1 MEEMWLFVGPT
12 PLSGIGQ
19 VMLKYSKMIPNS
31 EYITFDKTPTKKFT
45 RTFAFIIPQR
55 SIFEQIM
62 QKFNPDIIMTV
73 CETEPVHE
81 DYRLIFE
88 SGKQI
93 VVPSQFCKDIFQK
106 QFPWAKMEIFPHW
119 AGEMSKESLGK
130 ESALGPYTF
139 YTIGNALDRRK
150 NVDELV
156 NTFLSCKFG
165 NRARLVIKAT
175 CIEPVTIQ
183 IPGVLVLNGLVSD
196 EHMERIHASCDCY
209 INFSKSEGVGMGAVE
224 AAVRNK
230 PVIITNF
237 GGLKEYVKTPFVVE
251 CSEEC
256 VGVYDFLYEPH
267 MKWGKPSVDDLMRH
281 MKYCFENNIRT
292 WDHSH
297 TREFTSRSVL
307 CAKLSEFGRFA
318 LTGSAI
324 DVPSATDGDR
334 NGSGDTSGSTGDLIL
349 I

>member
-1 MEEMWLFVGPT
+1 MM
-12 PLSGIGQ
+12 
-19 VMLKYSKMIPNS
+19 KYSKMIPDS
-31 EYITFDKTPTKKFT
+31 EYVTFDQVPTKPFT
-45 RTFAFIIPQR
+45 KVFAFVIPQR

-62 QKFNPDIIMTV
+62 KKFNPDIIMTV

-88 SGKQI
+88 TGKQI
-93 VVPSQFCKDIFQK
+93 LVPSQFCKDVFQK
-106 QFPWAKMEIFPHW
+106 QFPWAKMDVFPHW
-119 AGEMSKESLGK
+119 AGDSLPNCLHMNSGQES
-130 ESALGPYTF
+130 SLGPYTF

-150 NVDELV
+150 NVDAIV
-156 NTFLSCKFG
+156 NSFLACNFG

-175 CIEPVTIQ
+175 CKEPLNIK

-196 EHMERIHASCDCY
+196 EHMERIHANCDCY

-230 PVIITNF
+230 PVIITSF

-251 CSEEC
+251 CSEES

-267 MKWGKPSVDDLMRH
+267 MKWGNPSVETLMRH

-307 CAKLSEFGRFA
+307 CAKLSEFSRLA
-318 LTGSAI
+318 LTGSSV

-334 NGSGDTSGSTGDLIL
+334 CNSGDMSGSTGDWIL